1 MSFFSFPRYQ
11 NPNSSKRQDNF
22 RGPRWKRQAGVKS
35 WAKKRRAEKMGFGE
49 EQEIDDEEVQW
60 REYLNTIKTRY
71 AK

>member
-1 MSFFSFPRYQ
+1 
-11 NPNSSKRQDNF
+11 
-22 RGPRWKRQAGVKS
+22 
-35 WAKKRRAEKMGFGE
+35 MGFGE